1 MANAARKYEE
11 DDVSFSILG
20 RNVQV
25 TAAMKDHVMV
35 KIEKIREMCPPAT
48 SIKVFFEVQREQHK
62 AEIIF
67 NFSHFHVMVHASTKD
82 LYQSFDQCCLKLKS
96 KLRKWKTKIQ
106 AHHGKNISSVEIDS
120 NVMDRKRQD
129 LFEIND
135 MIEEENFH
143 EIEEELHPLQVMHRG
158 KRRVV
163 TLTVDEALM
172 RFDLSGDEF
181 MVYREEKDQKLKAMC
196 YDKGHELTV
205 LELE

>member
-1 MANAARKYEE
+1 MAEGAEKFYE
-11 DDVSFSILG
+11 DDISVSILG

-25 TAAMKDHVMV
+25 TAPMREHVHLKMD
-35 KIEKIREMCPPAT
+35 KIREMCPPAT
-48 SIKVFFEVQREQHK
+48 SIKVYFEVQREDHK

-67 NFSHFHVMVHASTKD
+67 NFSHFHVMVHATTHD
-82 LYQSFDQCCLKLKS
+82 LYQSFDQCCLKLKA

-106 AHHGKNISSVEIDS
+106 EHHNKSISSMEIDS
-120 NVMDRKRQD
+120 RVMDRKKEA

-143 EIEEELHPLQVMHRG
+143 EIEEELHPLNVLHTGSKKVPM
-158 KRRVV
+158 
-163 TLTVDEALM
+163 LTVDEAAM
-172 RFDLSGDEF
+172 RFDLSGEPF
-181 MVYREEKDQKLKAMC
+181 LVYREEKDQKLKVMC